1 MIKFKLDQKY
11 KLILLEKLLLLLLE
25 IICQENKE
33 ILFNLKELDLI
44 IIIIIE
50 KLVILELVLN
60 LIFLILLMMI
70 LEKLKLLVGM
80 DKNIEDKKINKECK
94 DLLLKKLQ
102 IKQKIILNQML

>member
-1 MIKFKLDQKY
+1 M
-11 KLILLEKLLLLLLE
+11 
-25 IICQENKE
+25 
-33 ILFNLKELDLI
+33 
-44 IIIIIE
+44 
-50 KLVILELVLN
+50 LELVIN

-102 IKQKIILNQML
+102 IKQKIILN